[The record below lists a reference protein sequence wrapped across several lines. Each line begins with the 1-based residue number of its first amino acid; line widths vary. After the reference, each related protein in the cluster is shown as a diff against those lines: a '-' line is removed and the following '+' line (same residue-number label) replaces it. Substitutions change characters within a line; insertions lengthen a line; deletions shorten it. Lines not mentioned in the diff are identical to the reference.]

1 MTYAWQNPA
10 QHRKRLPHDAVRETI
25 GVVVKGCCRRLP
37 VRIGVGAYTGR
48 HALNLVVVG
57 PQALRHVVGWLVG
70 RRCTGV
76 TSAAGVARNCWLL
89 RLCCCTTPGR
99 DLARQHPP
107 RTHGRTQPR
116 RAALPLALLEGQGA
130 RRGWGATRRSQ
141 NHWSWE
147 NRKTWL
153 VAFSPQQTTEV
164 RKYGQSS
171 PNKRKHR
178 RFLEMHRAQAA

>member
-37 VRIGVGAYTGR
+37 VRIGVGAHTGR

-89 RLCCCTTPGR
+89 RLCCCTIPGR

-116 RAALPLALLEGQGA
+116 AHRRAALAPSKRGRSRRWSDSAPLVSRIRRLDQQCPPPRRPPPRAAGRAGA
-130 RRGWGATRRSQ
+130 HSTMYLCTS
-141 NHWSWE
+141 
-147 NRKTWL
+147 
-153 VAFSPQQTTEV
+153 
-164 RKYGQSS
+164 
-171 PNKRKHR
+171 
-178 RFLEMHRAQAA
+178 